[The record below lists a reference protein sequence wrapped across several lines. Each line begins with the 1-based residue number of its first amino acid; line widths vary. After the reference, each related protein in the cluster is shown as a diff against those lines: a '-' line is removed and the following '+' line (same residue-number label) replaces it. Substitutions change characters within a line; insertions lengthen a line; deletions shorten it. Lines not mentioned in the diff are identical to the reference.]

1 MTFVAPRVVGQ
12 VMEVLVDD
20 NNTVHKGDLLI
31 ELDKAPYQVQVE
43 EKQAALDLAQA
54 DLAAAKARARGVVA
68 TARAKRW
75 NLQHA
80 MEEVHDQVA
89 LLDAKAAVLKSET
102 AVLIRA
108 QSDFDRARKLVASGA
123 ISRQEYDEELEKL
136 SVAEA
141 QVKVALE
148 NIYQTRA
155 ALGLPEISENGG
167 NLAGVPPDFDQA
179 SESALRHPCSPG
191 SPA

>member
-12 VMEVLVDD
+12 VMKVLVDD

-43 EKQAALDLAQA
+43 EKQAALDLAQT

-75 NLQHA
+75 KLQHA

-89 LLDAKAAVLKSET
+89 LLDAKAAVLKSKT

-108 QSDFDRARKLVASGA
+108 QSDFDRAESSWR
-123 ISRQEYDEELEKL
+123 
-136 SVAEA
+136 AE
-141 QVKVALE
+141 
-148 NIYQTRA
+148 
-155 ALGLPEISENGG
+155 P
-167 NLAGVPPDFDQA
+167 
-179 SESALRHPCSPG
+179 
-191 SPA
+191 